1 MSRKHTKIKVLEPQI
16 ITMRAAGKTRREIA
30 EALGLEKVQIKN
42 WINRHNKEQLRRE
55 TGILPKKKGR
65 PRKNAEPISPEEIIK
80 EQEYEIKRLKME
92 NALLRDF
99 LQSAGR
105 K

>member
-1 MSRKHTKIKVLEPQI
+1 MSRKYTKIKELEPQI
-16 ITMRAAGKTRREIA
+16 IAMREAGKTRREIA
-30 EALGLEKVQIKN
+30 EALGLEKSQIKN
-42 WINRHNKEQLRRE
+42 WVNRYNKEQQQRE
-55 TGILPKKKGR
+55 AGILPKKKGR

-99 LQSAGR
+99 LQSVER